1 MNFLRI
7 PRALSILN
15 DTKLFCLTVLCEH
28 DSSPTAEDLFHVED
42 SGNVLK
48 AIMIQ
53 HKFKNPKFK
62 KGCCLN
68 TLIMFFSSYVFLFT
82 KWSPLCHYAYFLSFN
97 YSLLFPFS
105 SFLSHD

>member
-82 KWSPLCHYAYFLSFN
+82 KWFLMLIPLFFDYLSWFPL
-97 YSLLFPFS
+97 LLFP
-105 SFLSHD
+105 SHD